1 MTGRELIMYI
11 LENNLENEEVF
22 KNGRFI
28 GFIDEK
34 EAAKKFDVGTST
46 IRMWVKMDMLHGIQI
61 GNAYYIPGNAKDP
74 REALCSN

>member
-22 KNGRFI
+22 KNGKFI

-46 IRMWVKMDMLHGIQI
+46 IRMWVKMEMIRGIQI
-61 GNAYYIPGNAKDP
+61 GNAYYIPGNTKDP
-74 REALCSN
+74 REELCSS